1 MFVEIPSFV
10 LSLQKRQGGAA
21 LPKWLHFDEEL
32 AGRNRLGDTFTS
44 GIKLLPF
51 SIAIVVDQRVIRN
64 VLMELYG
71 TLWKLSMDIVPYRSM
86 MYMDLKYVYIYIHIW
101 NYMESYGYSSN

>member
-44 GIKLLPF
+44 GIKL
-51 SIAIVVDQRVIRN
+51 
-64 VLMELYG
+64 
-71 TLWKLSMDIVPYRSM
+71 
-86 MYMDLKYVYIYIHIW
+86 
-101 NYMESYGYSSN
+101 MESYTHSPLVNVYITMENHHC